1 MKKTAFFITIIMLFF
16 ALFHIFVLHD
26 NGEFVEGDLYDEI
39 MSRGK
44 IKIGVSSES
53 KPFAYTNEKGEL
65 VGYDV
70 DLAKYI
76 AQYIVKNRMLT
87 DSPQTLDDIGNK
99 FNISRERVRQIE
111 KRAFEKLS
119 AEVKLSL
126 SGAA

>member
-53 KPFAYTNEKGEL
+53 KTFAYPHEKGEL
-65 VGYDV
+65 V
-70 DLAKYI
+70 
-76 AQYIVKNRMLT
+76 
-87 DSPQTLDDIGNK
+87 
-99 FNISRERVRQIE
+99 ERDP
-111 KRAFEKLS
+111 
-119 AEVKLSL
+119 
-126 SGAA
+126 